1 MLVVDKKTENGC
13 FYKIRNECFDIKA
26 LGNTRSENESK
37 KTNFRS
43 GVNTARLTEK
53 KKTET
58 IRSASKISIA
68 FITESHYHQF
78 CAEASKL

>member
-13 FYKIRNECFDIKA
+13 FYRIRNECFDIKA

-43 GVNTARLTEK
+43 GVNTARLAERK
-53 KKTET
+53 KRKPFVQL
-58 IRSASKISIA
+58 AK
-68 FITESHYHQF
+68 
-78 CAEASKL
+78 